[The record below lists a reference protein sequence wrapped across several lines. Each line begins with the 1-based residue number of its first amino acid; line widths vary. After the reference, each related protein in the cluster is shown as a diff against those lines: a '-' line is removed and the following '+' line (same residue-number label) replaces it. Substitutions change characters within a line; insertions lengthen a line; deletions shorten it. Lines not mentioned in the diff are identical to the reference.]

1 MELGAM
7 QAREALTSVFEK
19 PITTEDMDTDLAGAG
34 GLLIFLDLV
43 SLDGSPRA
51 CFPAPDCGG

>member
-19 PITTEDMDTDLAGAG
+19 PITTEDMDTDLAGGA

-43 SLDGSPRA
+43 SLDGSP
-51 CFPAPDCGG
+51 

>member
-19 PITTEDMDTDLAGAG
+19 PITTEDMDTDLAGG

-43 SLDGSPRA
+43 SLDGSP
-51 CFPAPDCGG
+51 